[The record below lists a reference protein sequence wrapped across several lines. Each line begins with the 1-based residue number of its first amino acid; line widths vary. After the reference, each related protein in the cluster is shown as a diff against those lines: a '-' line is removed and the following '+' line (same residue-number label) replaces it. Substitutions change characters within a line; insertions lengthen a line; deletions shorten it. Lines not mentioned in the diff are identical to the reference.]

1 MNKKQLLEIGIS
13 EEHSAKVL
21 ELLKAEYVEKTL
33 VEQKD
38 TELSNLKEQVK
49 ERDNQIKE
57 LKKFEGDN
65 AQLKQKLEELE
76 VANKAKSEEY
86 DSTLL
91 LERKKNA
98 VKLALLEDEAG
109 KPFDVSMVTGMFN
122 LDTINLNEDGSIAT
136 GFKEQNETLRKDK
149 AFLFTQA
156 QTDKGSKRIGDTP
169 PDGQKKNPPVDT
181 PESYGARLAKA
192 KLQMLGITPKSDNN
206 EQ

>member
-1 MNKKQLLEIGIS
+1 MNKKVLQEKGLTDEQCSFILET
-13 EEHSAKVL
+13 
-21 ELLKAEYVEKTL
+21 LKTNYVEKTL
-33 VEQKD
+33 VDQKE
-38 TELSNLKEQVK
+38 TELTNLKEQVK

-65 AQLKQKLEELE
+65 EQLKQKLEELE
-76 VANKAKSEEY
+76 VANKTKSAEY

-109 KPFDVSMVTGMFN
+109 KPYDVSMVTGMFN
-122 LDTINLNEDGSIAT
+122 LDTINLNEDGTISN

-149 AFLFTQA
+149 AFLFTQV
-156 QTDKGSKRIGDTP
+156 TGDKSSKRVGDTP
-169 PDGQKKNPPVDT
+169 PDGQKKTPDVDS
-181 PESYGARLAKA
+181 PESYGARLAQT
-192 KLQMLGITPKSDNN
+192 KLQMLGIKPKTDN